1 MEKEAR
7 DWQAPWKG
15 KQRLAVLG
23 HAHKAHSSLDHR
35 ESWKESFLT
44 TTNSI
49 SQHIRIPLLLF
60 TQNYSPEQEQTGPNQ
75 TGFYSLPRMAGK
87 HSLAPADRDRLSKG
101 SVELPSSLEGIPAEL
116 RPDHNGQG

>member
-7 DWQAPWKG
+7 DWQALWKG

-49 SQHIRIPLLLF
+49 SQHI
-60 TQNYSPEQEQTGPNQ
+60 GPNQ

-87 HSLAPADRDRLSKG
+87 HSPAPADRDRLSKG